1 MRKKEEGL
9 SLSKGRYLAIA
20 YLTAFSG
27 GFCVMVVE
35 VIASRLIARYLGASL
50 YTWTSVIG
58 VVLTGISL
66 GNYIGGRI
74 ADRYQPQKAL
84 SGLFFLASFSCVMSP
99 GLNQLMGKWLLMIYL
114 SWPLRVAGHVAVVF
128 LLPAVALGMISPV
141 VAKMALDQGF
151 KTGRTIGNIY
161 AWGSLGSIMGTFI
174 TGFFL
179 IAYLGTTGVVWTVS
193 GILAGIGL
201 CYGIKKPGAYLWP
214 AVFMFLLFTG
224 LSSRGWAVSAG
235 ELLALRQA
243 AANLNI
249 IYEAESNYSYIKVE
263 QSEHR
268 PGVRMLILDQ
278 LLHSIIRMDEPG
290 SIENLY
296 SYQEVYE
303 GVTSHLAKDK
313 ESISALVIGGG
324 GYVFPRYLEER
335 YPGSYIEVVE
345 IDPAV
350 TKAAKEAF
358 GLSEKTTIKISHG
371 DGRNR
376 VNELIRSKE
385 QGGQMP
391 VFDFIYGDA
400 FNDLSIPFQLVSY
413 EFNQQLRYLLSEDG
427 AYMLTLADTMESG
440 RFLGAMLNT
449 LRKSFPYVEVFL
461 TGETRVREDSRSVFV
476 LVGSFR
482 PLDWPDE
489 PDSGFGSLRLDEA
502 RLRLLKERSR
512 DVVLSDNYAP
522 VENLLAPVVR
532 ERGLRLASAD
542 RVNRGNVL
550 VKEGRFDEAIKYFR
564 RVLRFDPSFAEAAN
578 NLGNALASRGDMDEA
593 MRYYEECLR
602 IDPGFARAHNNLAI
616 ILIHKGRFEEAI
628 GHYQESL
635 RSEPQTAE
643 THYNL
648 GVTLAAM
655 GRLDEAAKCYT
666 EALRLKP
673 ELAEAHSSLGNLLL
687 SQGSILEAAEHY
699 HKALSIKPDMVQ
711 AHNNLAA
718 ILKQQGRL
726 KEAIWHYNHLLRI
739 NPAYEQARSN
749 LAAVTE
755 MIRDAKEGAK
765 DESR

>member
-1 MRKKEEGL
+1 M
-9 SLSKGRYLAIA
+9 SKSRYLVIA
-20 YLTAFSG
+20 YLTAFLG

-74 ADRYQPQKAL
+74 ADRYQPQKSL
-84 SGLFFLASFSCVMSP
+84 SVLFFLASFSCVIAP
-99 GLNQLMGKWLLMIYL
+99 ALNNLMGKWLVMIYL

-128 LLPAVALGMISPV
+128 LLSSVALGMISPV

-151 KTGRTIGNIY
+151 KTGRTVGNIY
-161 AWGSLGSIMGTFI
+161 AWGSLGSILGTFI

-179 IAYLGTTGVVWTVS
+179 ISYLGTSGVIWTVS

-214 AVFMFLLFTG
+214 AVFMFLIFTG

-235 ELLALRQA
+235 EFLALRQP
-243 AANLNI
+243 AANPNI

-263 QSEHR
+263 QSERR

-290 SIENLY
+290 SIKNLY

-303 GVTSHLAKDK
+303 GVTSHLAKNK

-324 GYVFPRYLEER
+324 GYVFPRYLEQR
-335 YPGSYIEVVE
+335 WPGSYIEVVE

-358 GLSEKTTIKISHG
+358 GLSEKTRIKIYHG

-376 VNELIRSKE
+376 INELIRSKE
-385 QGGQMP
+385 EGKQIP

-413 EFNQQLRYLLSEDG
+413 EFNQRLRCLLSEDG
-427 AYMLTLADTMESG
+427 AYMLTLADTMVSG
-440 RFLGAMLNT
+440 RFLGAVLNT

-482 PLDWPDE
+482 PLDWPDK
-489 PDSGFGSLRLDEA
+489 PDSGFKSLRLDDA
-502 RLRLLKERSR
+502 RLRLLIERSQG
-512 DVVLSDNYAP
+512 VVLSDNYAP

-542 RVNRGNVL
+542 RMNRGNVL
-550 VKEGRFDEAIKYFR
+550 VKEGRLDEAIKYFR

-578 NLGNALASRGDMDEA
+578 NLGNALASQGDMDEA

-616 ILIHKGRFEEAI
+616 ILIQKGKFEEAI

-655 GRLDEAAKCYT
+655 GRLDEAAECFSG
-666 EALRLKP
+666 ALRLKP
-673 ELAEAHSSLGNLLL
+673 ELAEAQNSLGNLRL
-687 SQGSILEAAEHY
+687 SQGRISEAVEHY
-699 HKALSIKPDMVQ
+699 NKSLSIKPDMVQ

-726 KEAIWHYNHLLRI
+726 EDAIWHYNQVLGV
-739 NPAYEQARSN
+739 NPANERARNN
-749 LAAVTE
+749 LAAVKE
-755 MIRDAKEGAK
+755 MIKEVKEVKK
-765 DESR
+765 DGRR